1 MGREPIRRAARHE
14 GLQGVRGRRGHR
26 EAPLATHARAGPR
39 RDALRSRGRG
49 TPAGSAAGAE
59 PHGRREGRARAE
71 TKGGLMLRWLADRLW
86 CSWRLD
92 RYNMQPRCPLPFGIE
107 LIDDDPHRV
116 EVRRWM

>member
-1 MGREPIRRAARHE
+1 
-14 GLQGVRGRRGHR
+14 
-26 EAPLATHARAGPR
+26 
-39 RDALRSRGRG
+39 
-49 TPAGSAAGAE
+49 
-59 PHGRREGRARAE
+59 
-71 TKGGLMLRWLADRLW
+71 MLRWLADRLW